1 MLVINLPAERPRCE
15 RKLGRRPREGRLTP
29 MLYIAL
35 LVSVVLALLL
45 ITLLIAMRG
54 SKRYSWIEF
63 YLKTKDA
70 GLSYSEARKLKEAA
84 ASAGLV
90 DPTNILWSPR
100 DLDRAIAVLITRLK
114 EEGSDQSRESI
125 LLMDHVYALRKKTEF
140 EQPRF
145 KYGIRSS
152 RHIAQG
158 QHLRVL
164 VHGIGVFGS
173 SVIDNQSRYLVISY
187 PTGARVPKNWIWK
200 GKKVSIYFW
209 RKEDAGYVFDS
220 YVIDEMRIRNVPVLQ
235 ISHSEALLRTQKR
248 KSVRARSRL
257 PAYLYLLKRIEGA
270 YEKPERVPGLRALV
284 QDLSEDG
291 AAVAIG
297 GKAVPGLLV
306 KLQFGLDEA
315 SIVMSG
321 TVRSVDYDS
330 AANRSVIHIEAVT
343 PSPRMRNAIRSYVYN
358 IRQDE
363 ESPAKTGNESDSGTI
378 AGEAR

>member
-1 MLVINLPAERPRCE
+1 MGGTALRH
-15 RKLGRRPREGRLTP
+15 GRSKEGRQP
-29 MLYIAL
+29 MLFITV
-35 LVSVVLALLL
+35 LVSVLLALFVIAVLV
-45 ITLLIAMRG
+45 AMRG

-63 YLKTKDA
+63 YLKVKDA
-70 GLSYSEARKLKEAA
+70 GLSYTEARMLKDAA
-84 ASAGLV
+84 QRAGVV

-100 DLDRAIAVLITRLK
+100 DLDRAIAALSAKLK
-114 EEGSDQSRESI
+114 EEGVDHNRESI
-125 LLMDHVYALRKKTEF
+125 VLMDHAYALRKHVEF

-158 QHLRVL
+158 QNLRVL

-173 SVIDNQSRYLVISY
+173 SVIDNQSRYLIIAY
-187 PTGARVPKNWIWK
+187 PSGARVPKNWVWK

-248 KSVRARSRL
+248 KSIRARSRL

-270 YEKPERVPGLRALV
+270 YEKPERSPGLRALV

-321 TVRSVDYDS
+321 TVRSVDYD
-330 AANRSVIHIEAVT
+330 AVNNRSIIHIEAVT

-363 ESPAKTGNESDSGTI
+363 GSPATNGAEGSDS
-378 AGEAR
+378 

>member
-1 MLVINLPAERPRCE
+1 
-15 RKLGRRPREGRLTP
+15 
-29 MLYIAL
+29 MLYIIVLVFFVIAL
-35 LVSVVLALLL
+35 LAVGSIL
-45 ITLLIAMRG
+45 AMRG
-54 SKRYSWIEF
+54 AKRYSWIEY
-63 YLKTKDA
+63 YLKTRDV
-70 GLSYSEARKLKEAA
+70 GLSHSEARELKAA
-84 ASAGLV
+84 AVLAGLV

-100 DLDRAIAVLITRLK
+100 DLDRAIAVLAARLK
-114 EEGSDQSRESI
+114 HDGTERSREGI
-125 LLMDHVYALRKKTEF
+125 LLMDRAYALRKSIEF

-158 QHLRVL
+158 QRLRVL
-164 VHGIGVFGS
+164 VHGVGVFGS
-173 SVIDNQSRYLVISY
+173 TVIDNQGRYIVISY
-187 PTGARVPKNWIWK
+187 PSGGRLPKGWVWK

-220 YVIDEMRIRNVPVLQ
+220 YVIDDLRIRNVPVLQ

-248 KSVRARSRL
+248 RSIRARSRL

-270 YEKPERVPGLRALV
+270 YEKPERAPGLRALV

-297 GKAVPGLLV
+297 GKAVPGLQV
-306 KLQFGLDEA
+306 KLQFGLDDA

-330 AANRSVIHIEAVT
+330 SANRSVLHVEAVT

-363 ESPAKTGNESDSGTI
+363 EGPAKTT
-378 AGEAR
+378 AGAVPDYRAREVR

>member
-1 MLVINLPAERPRCE
+1 
-15 RKLGRRPREGRLTP
+15 
-29 MLYIAL
+29 MLYVVVL
-35 LVSVVLALLL
+35 LFLVLALLVVVFVL
-45 ITLLIAMRG
+45 AMRG
-54 SKRYSWIEF
+54 AKRYSWLEY
-63 YLKTKDA
+63 YLKTREA
-70 GLSYSEARKLKEAA
+70 GLSRAEARRLKEAA
-84 ASAGLV
+84 ALAGLA

-100 DLDRAIAVLITRLK
+100 DLDRAIAVLAARLRK
-114 EEGSDQSRESI
+114 EGSDRSREGI
-125 LLMDHVYALRKKTEF
+125 LLMDRAYSLRKGIEF

-158 QHLRVL
+158 QRLRVL
-164 VHGIGVFGS
+164 VHGVGVFGS
-173 SVIDNQSRYLVISY
+173 TVIDNQGRYIVVSY
-187 PTGARVPKNWIWK
+187 PSGGRLPKNWVWK

-220 YVIDEMRIRNVPVLQ
+220 YVIDDLRIRNVPVLQ

-248 KSVRARSRL
+248 RSIRARSRL

-270 YEKPERVPGLRALV
+270 YEKPERAPGLRALV

-297 GKAVPGLLV
+297 GKAVLGLQV
-306 KLQFGLDEA
+306 KLQFGLDDA

-321 TVRSVDYDS
+321 TVRSVDYDAS
-330 AANRSVIHIEAVT
+330 ANRSVLHVEAVT

-358 IRQDE
+358 IRQDDE
-363 ESPAKTGNESDSGTI
+363 GPAKTASGAEQDRR
-378 AGEAR
+378 AGEGR